1 LLSAEGKKAF
11 NFNVLAALPEYTTH
25 VPRVHAAAAAAAD
38 LRSAG
43 QHLEMDG

>member
-1 LLSAEGKKAF
+1 LCQKVKKKYQKVA
-11 NFNVLAALPEYTTH
+11 
-25 VPRVHAAAAAAAD
+25 VHAAAAAAAD